1 VINNGVDHVDDIEPD
16 LPSLLQGVPDG
27 DAQDSRRFTDLT
39 PVADSASSRHGW
51 ITCTARPN
59 EEPLLI

>member
-1 VINNGVDHVDDIEPD
+1 VDDTEPD

-39 PVADSASSRHGW
+39 PLADSACSRHGW
-51 ITCTARPN
+51 ITRAARPN
-59 EEPLLI
+59 GEPLLI